1 MKKTQ
6 AFLGSDAIC
15 GIFPLYFAA
24 AVRTMRTMLKMLLF
38 LLLFSRAVFAAPV
51 SHEAV
56 YAISLAST
64 AGGADSVVG
73 ASGVMRYQAQKV
85 CSEWQTQTVFSLDVS
100 RELAGVETTHW
111 KQTTTE
117 TLDGC
122 RFDFTVFV
130 RENGQDRKELSGRAR
145 CENGKKKLFVD
156 YPVKLQADFP
166 KTVKF
171 PLEQSAAWLK
181 AAAEG
186 KKSFSSYV
194 FDGTKADALMS
205 LNAIVSERDAKTKSR
220 RFDFA
225 FYPAQK
231 GLNADGT
238 PAYESSA
245 RYYDNGVADDIR
257 QDFGSYVLQ
266 SKLKSFKRLQDI
278 PCEAR

>member
-1 MKKTQ
+1 M
-6 AFLGSDAIC
+6 FRLV
-15 GIFPLYFAA
+15 FF
-24 AVRTMRTMLKMLLF
+24 LLF
-38 LLLFSRAVFAAPV
+38 VFRSVQAAPV
-51 SHEAV
+51 SHDAV
-56 YAISLAST
+56 YAISLKST

-73 ASGVMRYQAQKV
+73 ANGTMHYKAQKV
-85 CSEWQTQTVFSLDVS
+85 CDVWQTETVFSLDVS

-130 RENGQDRKELSGRAR
+130 RENGQDRKELSGRAF
-145 CENGKKKLFVD
+145 CENGKKRLFVD
-156 YPVKLQADFP
+156 YPVALQADFP

-171 PLEQSAAWLK
+171 PLEQTAAWLK
-181 AAAEG
+181 AAQDG
-186 KKSFSSYV
+186 KKNFSSYV

-205 LNAIVSERDAKTKSR
+205 LNAVVSERNPKNKSR

-231 GLNADGT
+231 GQNPDGT
-238 PAYESSA
+238 PLYESSSL
-245 RYYDNGVADDIR
+245 YYDNGVADDIR
-257 QDFGSYVLQ
+257 QDFGAYVLN

-278 PCEAR
+278 PCGRR